1 MELKEVNNK
10 NPKEPI
16 IISGEDF
23 MKAIKAVFPND
34 EEAQQVETIH
44 THFGTISYLNKT
56 KD

>member
-1 MELKEVNNK
+1 MVQQGNNK
-10 NPKEPI
+10 KPKEPI

-23 MKAIKAVFPND
+23 MKAIKAVFPNN

-44 THFGTISYLNKT
+44 TYFGTISYLNKT